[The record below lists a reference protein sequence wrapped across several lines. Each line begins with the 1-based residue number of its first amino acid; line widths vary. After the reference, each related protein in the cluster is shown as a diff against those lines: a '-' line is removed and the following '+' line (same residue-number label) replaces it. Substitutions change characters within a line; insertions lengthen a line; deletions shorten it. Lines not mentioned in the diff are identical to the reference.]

1 MRSLDYEHLP
11 NRASFISSIEEFLT
25 KSNNDVL
32 GQLTKNQNGPV
43 ETTQRDAWQYQIN
56 LLKDVLLNLQ
66 EGHILFEFK
75 IPRIGKRVDNIL
87 VIRDLIFVI
96 EFKVGSEKF
105 FNQDKVQTI
114 DYALD
119 LKNFHAGSH
128 KANIVPILVS
138 TEAEELNNESSF
150 TEDGLLRN
158 CFLANKSNLKKIIEN
173 VLKNHPHKENIL
185 FENWFKS
192 SYLPTPTIIEASKV
206 LYRGH
211 SVSDISRN
219 EAGSD
224 NLGRTTETLN
234 KVIDASKDNGKKTI
248 FLLTGVPGAGKT
260 LAGMNLANE
269 RRRKDQDN
277 QEHAVFL
284 SGNGPLVRVLSESLA
299 RDAYENK
306 NKKKSIALRETKSFI
321 QNIHHFRDECLENEA
336 PPLERIA
343 IFDEA
348 QRAWNLPKTKTF
360 MQVKKNKPHFNL
372 SEPDFLISAMNRH
385 KGWAVI
391 VCLVGGGQELNDGE
405 GGMEEWL
412 KALRDKYPEW
422 NVWISNQLDSKYYLP
437 TFDLTQLGN
446 RLFKNDFLHLGV
458 SIRSFRSEKVSS
470 AISAL
475 LEDDNLR
482 AKTAIKEINT
492 LYPIKIT
499 RNIDRARSWLRN
511 NARGSERYGL
521 LVSSGARR
529 LKPLGL
535 IAGIIDEKDSPNWF
549 LNNKEDIRSSF
560 SLEDPATEF
569 QVQGL
574 ELDWTGIVWDGD
586 LIKSETGWLFRS
598 FKGTKWTNINKL
610 IDQKY
615 KLNAYRVLLTRARQ
629 GMVIVVPEGD
639 KEDRTRPSSNYDPTW
654 NYLRN
659 IGMEE
664 I

>member
-1 MRSLDYEHLP
+1 
-11 NRASFISSIEEFLT
+11 
-25 KSNNDVL
+25 
-32 GQLTKNQNGPV
+32 
-43 ETTQRDAWQYQIN
+43 
-56 LLKDVLLNLQ
+56 
-66 EGHILFEFK
+66 
-75 IPRIGKRVDNIL
+75 
-87 VIRDLIFVI
+87 
-96 EFKVGSEKF
+96 
-105 FNQDKVQTI
+105 
-114 DYALD
+114 
-119 LKNFHAGSH
+119 
-128 KANIVPILVS
+128 
-138 TEAEELNNESSF
+138 
-150 TEDGLLRN
+150 
-158 CFLANKSNLKKIIEN
+158 
-173 VLKNHPHKENIL
+173 
-185 FENWFKS
+185 
-192 SYLPTPTIIEASKV
+192 
-206 LYRGH
+206 
-211 SVSDISRN
+211 
-219 EAGSD
+219 
-224 NLGRTTETLN
+224 
-234 KVIDASKDNGKKTI
+234 
-248 FLLTGVPGAGKT
+248 
-260 LAGMNLANE
+260 
-269 RRRKDQDN
+269 
-277 QEHAVFL
+277 
-284 SGNGPLVRVLSESLA
+284 
-299 RDAYENK
+299 
-306 NKKKSIALRETKSFI
+306 
-321 QNIHHFRDECLENEA
+321 
-336 PPLERIA
+336 
-343 IFDEA
+343 
-348 QRAWNLPKTKTF
+348 
-360 MQVKKNKPHFNL
+360 MQVKKNKPNFNL

-549 LNNKEDIRSSF
+549 LNSKEDIRSSF

-574 ELDWTGIVWDGD
+574 ELDWTGIVWDVD

-639 KEDRTRPSSNYDPTW
+639 NEDKTRPSSNYDPTW

>member
-1 MRSLDYEHLP
+1 
-11 NRASFISSIEEFLT
+11 
-25 KSNNDVL
+25 
-32 GQLTKNQNGPV
+32 
-43 ETTQRDAWQYQIN
+43 
-56 LLKDVLLNLQ
+56 
-66 EGHILFEFK
+66 
-75 IPRIGKRVDNIL
+75 
-87 VIRDLIFVI
+87 
-96 EFKVGSEKF
+96 
-105 FNQDKVQTI
+105 
-114 DYALD
+114 
-119 LKNFHAGSH
+119 
-128 KANIVPILVS
+128 
-138 TEAEELNNESSF
+138 
-150 TEDGLLRN
+150 
-158 CFLANKSNLKKIIEN
+158 
-173 VLKNHPHKENIL
+173 
-185 FENWFKS
+185 
-192 SYLPTPTIIEASKV
+192 
-206 LYRGH
+206 
-211 SVSDISRN
+211 
-219 EAGSD
+219 
-224 NLGRTTETLN
+224 
-234 KVIDASKDNGKKTI
+234 
-248 FLLTGVPGAGKT
+248 
-260 LAGMNLANE
+260 MNLANE

-360 MQVKKNKPHFNL
+360 MQVKKNKPNFNL